1 MQRKFCLF
9 VKLIISVIVYF
20 PLKISV
26 VKKKVWPGKK
36 NALDF
41 RVRIVDFKT
50 LRFAVCHIKVTTQTE
65 TEHLHYNIHEII
77 KALLILI

>member
-1 MQRKFCLF
+1 MCYQLNATILQ
-9 VKLIISVIVYF
+9 VISNHKTLVY
-20 PLKISV
+20 SMS
-26 VKKKVWPGKK
+26 G
-36 NALDF
+36 
-41 RVRIVDFKT
+41 VRIVDFKT